1 VVFLIICDFVL
12 KTCGKYR
19 IIPYMEVIYVEIN
32 ITGRHVALTKAIKLY
47 AEKKLKKIEEYF
59 DFKEHGELHVILEVQ
74 KYRHMAE
81 ANLTSKGHKFSAK
94 VETKDMY
101 TSIDMIE
108 DKLISQIKKLK
119 DKFDKGEKKQ
129 NKRINI
135 LANMGT
141 ITNVKGEKYNEI
153 VEEEEIQAVKP
164 MNTEEAVEELSIA
177 REPMMM
183 FFNVDFNKVCL
194 LRKRKDGKFGLTISK
209 Y

>member
-1 VVFLIICDFVL
+1 
-12 KTCGKYR
+12 
-19 IIPYMEVIYVEIN
+19 MEVLYVEIN
-32 ITGRHVALTKAIKLY
+32 ITGRHVTLTKAIKQY

-59 DFKEHGELHVILEVQ
+59 DFREHGELHLILEVQ
-74 KYRHMAE
+74 KYRQLAE

-94 VETKDMY
+94 VETKDLY
-101 TSIDMIE
+101 SSIDMIE
-108 DKLISQIKKLK
+108 DKLVSQIKKLK
-119 DKFDKGEKKQ
+119 DKFDKGDKKQ

-141 ITNVKGEKYNEI
+141 ITNVKGEKFNEI
-153 VEEEEIQAVKP
+153 VEEEEIQALKP

-183 FFNVDFNKVCL
+183 FFNADFNKVCL